1 MVYDR
6 LWWLLRRLLF
16 LFFLFLSKLLTN
28 DSGFCSGLG
37 CFGRHSFR
45 ALHSGTLQVLCRKHS
60 RLSGSVLVV
69 IPGSSDGTASYLSE
83 SDCSNSCTGAS
94 FCDAQAGCVS
104 ICKGASGA
112 EVSTTEV
119 STLDSSGTNAS
130 VCCGCFG

>member
-16 LFFLFLSKLLTN
+16 LLFLLFLFLSKLLTN

-45 ALHSGTLQVLCRKHS
+45 ALHSGTLQVLGWNHG

-69 IPGSSDGTASYLSE
+69 IPWKLGRH
-83 SDCSNSCTGAS
+83 
-94 FCDAQAGCVS
+94 
-104 ICKGASGA
+104 
-112 EVSTTEV
+112 
-119 STLDSSGTNAS
+119 S
-130 VCCGCFG
+130 VVFVRIRLLQFLYRSKLL

>member
-28 DSGFCSGLG
+28 DSGFCGGLR

-60 RLSGSVLVV
+60 RLPGSVLVV
-69 IPGSSDGTASYLSE
+69 IPWKLRRH
-83 SDCSNSCTGAS
+83 
-94 FCDAQAGCVS
+94 S
-104 ICKGASGA
+104 IVYVRIRLLQFLYRSK
-112 EVSTTEV
+112 
-119 STLDSSGTNAS
+119 LL
-130 VCCGCFG
+130 